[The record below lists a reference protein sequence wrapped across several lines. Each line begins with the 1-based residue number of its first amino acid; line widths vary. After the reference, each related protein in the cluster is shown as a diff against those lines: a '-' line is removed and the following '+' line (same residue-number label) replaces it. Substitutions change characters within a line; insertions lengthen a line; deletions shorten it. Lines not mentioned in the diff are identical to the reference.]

1 MGSGLKSKKK
11 NKWMPMYMPSEEQMK
26 HRDFCI
32 RNNIRIS
39 PLGIYGDN
47 DHWKIGINIGEYK
60 KGETPH
66 LSPNIFT
73 KDNFSYS
80 YYQMCKYYYDK
91 REK

>member
-1 MGSGLKSKKK
+1 MGIKNRKKK
-11 NKWMPMYMPSEEQMK
+11 TNPMPDYVPNSEERQWYSY
-26 HRDFCI
+26 CI
-32 RNNIRIS
+32 DNNIRIFPIPVS
-39 PLGIYGDN
+39 GEIGV
-47 DHWKIGINIGEYK
+47 WKIGINIGEYQ

-66 LSPNIFT
+66 LSPSIYT